1 MKGAALGAP
10 AVHLHDVLKGPEE
23 TVGSGCLKLAG
34 LGEMSGCV
42 GR

>member
-1 MKGAALGAP
+1 MAPGAP
-10 AVHLHDVLKGPEE
+10 AEHLHDVLKDPEE
-23 TVGSGCLKLAG
+23 TIASGCLKLAG